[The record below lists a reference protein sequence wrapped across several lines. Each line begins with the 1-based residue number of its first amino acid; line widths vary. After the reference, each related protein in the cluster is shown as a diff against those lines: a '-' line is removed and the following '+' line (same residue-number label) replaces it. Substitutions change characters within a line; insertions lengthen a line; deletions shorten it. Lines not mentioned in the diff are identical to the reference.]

1 LLQCPCFTPTLYS
14 CQLAKSAHLGS
25 SIVFGEYRGLDKD
38 VSAIDVST
46 AIQEQLNMLE
56 SLPTAGLSTVESEL
70 VRRGFDTKG
79 VKESVTKG
87 WHRFTLAEKSY
98 AEVVEA
104 NVSRCQR
111 SAFSTAEALQL
122 YVSQFGDETLLSA
135 PDRIFLQASDEMKIQ
150 GRRMNPSSNET
161 SGTSTFVEKAA
172 RLGISITPQA
182 CRAASIP
189 PPLYESDAKQQV
201 AAGFEQINETMFA
214 RKDNKFMV
222 LNQPGVDS
230 WNSTCPIT
238 KISRVDDILRSSL
251 V

>member
-1 LLQCPCFTPTLYS
+1 
-14 CQLAKSAHLGS
+14 
-25 SIVFGEYRGLDKD
+25 

-56 SLPTAGLSTVESEL
+56 SLPSTGLSTVESEL

-79 VKESVTKG
+79 VKESVTAG

-98 AEVVEA
+98 LEVVEA

-111 SAFSTAEALQL
+111 SALSSAEALQL
-122 YVSQFGDETLLSA
+122 YVSQFGDDTLLSA
-135 PDRIFLQASDEMKIQ
+135 QDRIFLQANDEIKSQ
-150 GRRMNPSSNET
+150 GHRMHPSSNGPAG
-161 SGTSTFVEKAA
+161 SSFVDKAA

-214 RKDNKFMV
+214 RRDNKFMV
-222 LNQPGVDS
+222 LNQSGVDS
-230 WNSTCPIT
+230 WNSTSPIT
-238 KISRVDDILRSSL
+238 KISRADDILRSSL